1 MADAWLSLGCNI
13 GDCRSSLAAA
23 LSRLDAHPEVSVTS
37 VSSVYITEP
46 VGGVEQP
53 AFLNIAAALETG
65 LTPRE
70 LLLLCRSI
78 ERDLG
83 GREGREPMGPRAIDI
98 DILLYEHLEIADEE
112 LTLPHPRMLERAF
125 VLVPLA
131 EIAGDAMMPDGVTID
146 QALAGC
152 IDDHGVEKDGALPKL
167 HWQSDAPGRDIE

>member
-112 LTLPHPRMLERAF
+112 LTLPHPHMLERAF

-131 EIAGDAMMPDGVTID
+131 EIA
-146 QALAGC
+146 AGC
-152 IDDHGVEKDGALPKL
+152 VLPGGGTIGEALKNCSDVHRVETDTERPNLD
-167 HWQSDAPGRDIE
+167 W